1 MKTSSSV
8 AQLWPQI
15 SAALPA
21 SEDQFPLLFGDT
33 VESSVL
39 DLLKRSRRHLYS
51 QTSNSSL
58 SLNAQIVLD
67 YSWEKL
73 NTGTWRDVDKEWR
86 RVYSYGCLFK
96 VAALCRGGPSEDEL
110 RQAIRTC
117 DMGLLMG
124 AAIMDNILQVIV
136 WILQSQFKKS
146 CEDGDDQGQPE
157 VKVSELQQSM
167 PNLFTRE
174 PQLS

>member
-21 SEDQFPLLFGDT
+21 SEDQFLLLFGDT

-96 VAALCRGGPSEDEL
+96 VAALCCGGPSEDEL